1 MSARRGGAA
10 KTFRLLIG
18 VSIVAAG
25 AAVALTLT
33 YLWLTGAPMRP
44 AVVAVAIFGVGLTV
58 LVAGGLT
65 ALIYYSAHS
74 GHDATASGHRLAN
87 PTVTDR

>member
-1 MSARRGGAA
+1 
-10 KTFRLLIG
+10 
-18 VSIVAAG
+18 
-25 AAVALTLT
+25 
-33 YLWLTGAPMRP
+33 MRP